1 MLVAED
7 IQTGIERKYAAVAHD
22 LRQELKLAAE
32 VQSDLLPP
40 TPPLT
45 AIGGL
50 AAKSLPARAVGGDF
64 YEFLRYSTKRKSA
77 GAIGDATGKGI
88 AAAIYAA
95 MVAGIIRTLAQ
106 RELGAA
112 EMLKE
117 LNNVLLRRPVQGRFI
132 SLIYATWDFRER
144 RLQIAN
150 SGLPYPIYVHEGQI
164 SSVEATGLPV
174 GVFRNTEYEEVGL
187 ICAPGDILVFFTDGI
202 TDAQDKYG
210 KEFGRSR
217 LEELVALHA
226 NDSAQ
231 EVVNSIFAR
240 VAQHSRGMET
250 FDDQSVVVIR
260 T

>member
-1 MLVAED
+1 M
-7 IQTGIERKYAAVAHD
+7 
-22 LRQELKLAAE
+22 
-32 VQSDLLPP
+32 
-40 TPPLT
+40 
-45 AIGGL
+45 GGL

-64 YEFLRYSTKRKSA
+64 YEFLRYSTKRTSA
-77 GAIGDATGKGI
+77 GAIGDVTGKGI

-112 EMLKE
+112 EMLQE
-117 LNNVLLRRPVQGRFI
+117 LNEVLLRRPVQARFV

-150 SGLPYPIYVHEGQI
+150 SGLPYPIYVHKGRI
-164 SSVEATGLPV
+164 SSVEAAGLPL
-174 GVFRNTEYEEVGL
+174 GVFHNAEYEEVGL
-187 ICAPGDILVFFTDGI
+187 SCASGDMVVFFTDGI

-217 LEELVALHA
+217 LEELVALHT
-226 NDSAQ
+226 NDSSQ
-231 EVVNSIFAR
+231 EVVDAIFAE
-240 VAQHSRGMET
+240 VATHSQDTEA
-250 FDDQSVVVIR
+250 FDDQSLCVIR